1 MRSTLDFNLNQSLL
15 EANAARGRH
24 KERESQD
31 ELWTLVVTQ
40 TLVERLPPRPGEDG
54 DDAALMRSI
63 AEGGP
68 PAGASAELASPE
80 ADARA
85 AGAAGAAGPAAAQD
99 GAGGASAVPAELSAE
114 VSDERFGRLHLHV
127 TRAAGGLD
135 IVINVA
141 DARVKALIEAEQA
154 MLVDT
159 LKGAGL
165 RVASVQIGSPPRAG
179 TQLAL
184 DGRGQ
189 EKARATASLLLPGAK
204 RRAYTGSLEE
214 EDADSEGVDFTA

>member
-15 EANAARGRH
+15 EANAARGRN
-24 KERESQD
+24 KERESRD
-31 ELWTLVVTQ
+31 ELWTLVVAQ
-40 TLVERLPPRPGEDG
+40 TLVERLPPRPGEDA
-54 DDAALMRSI
+54 DDAALVRSI
-63 AEGGP
+63 AESGP
-68 PAGASAELASPE
+68 PTGASAELAPDGETSS
-80 ADARA
+80 A
-85 AGAAGAAGPAAAQD
+85 AGAGAAQD
-99 GAGGASAVPAELSAE
+99 GTGGASPVPAELSAE

-127 TRAAGGLD
+127 TRVASGLD

-154 MLVDT
+154 VLVDT

-165 RVASVQIGSPPRAG
+165 RVASVQIGSAPRPG

-189 EKARATASLLLPGAK
+189 EKARTTASWLQPGAK
-204 RRAYTGSLEE
+204 RRAYTSSLEE
-214 EDADSEGVDFTA
+214 EADDDEGVDFTA